1 MTDPTPETIAE
12 LRRLA
17 ENATPGPWEWDDQIS

>member
-12 LRRLA
+12 LRRVA
-17 ENATPGPWEWDDQIS
+17 EAATPGPWVRGRR